1 MKCEDKGGLS
11 LLGYENKAQYEDGRV
26 RILDCHVTYNLY
38 WGVIEI
44 IKERITLNTDSLSLV
59 ELTQIIHQC
68 KNNRLSFEKGVG

>member
-1 MKCEDKGGLS
+1 M
-11 LLGYENKAQYEDGRV
+11 
-26 RILDCHVTYNLY
+26 TYNLY

-59 ELTQIIHQC
+59 ELTQIIHKC

>member
-1 MKCEDKGGLS
+1 M
-11 LLGYENKAQYEDGRV
+11 
-26 RILDCHVTYNLY
+26 TYNLY